1 MYPDLTIRCTLVCP
15 SKKASNHAKMIEK
28 TQAEIPYSMLEYTA
42 ALKRPILEAWAVPAH
57 LVAVVLDALDPFGF
71 KPDGVELKTRAEK
84 LTENAIVFRR
94 TPAGVT
100 FTVGVEKVVIVAENL
115 DWSDADQFMRA
126 ARAGLDAVLQKGKAD
141 IRLQHLVLGIHIQLK
156 TRPRQEVTAPLLSPE
171 TLKLLDGELKMPG
184 VILQREKCSIV
195 IDGSLAFANGL
206 FVRINR
212 EHAPIAAFEQMA
224 EVLRNDEKQLF
235 DLLGLEGEL

>member
-1 MYPDLTIRCTLVCP
+1 
-15 SKKASNHAKMIEK
+15 MIEK

-42 ALKRPILEAWAVPAH
+42 VLGKPILEAWAVPVR
-57 LVAVVLDALDPFGF
+57 LVTVILHALEPFGF

-94 TPAGVT
+94 TPPGVT
-100 FTVGVEKVVIVAENL
+100 FTVGIEKLVIVAENL
-115 DWSDADQFMRA
+115 AWSDADQFMRG
-126 ARAGLDAVLQKGKAD
+126 ARAGLDAVLQEGKAE
-141 IRLQHLVLGIHIQLK
+141 IRLQHLVLAIHIQLK
-156 TRPRQEVTAPLLSPE
+156 TKPRQEVTAPLLSAE

-212 EHAPIAAFEQMA
+212 EHSPNAAFDQMA
-224 EVLRNDEKQLF
+224 GVLRNDEMQLF